1 MDTNYL
7 IVLGILLFLKFRGE
21 SNVLYLGVALV
32 SIYFIMNN
40 ETEGFDYL
48 DLPRCSPSASPS
60 YDKDKNLT
68 IPLVKYDTAGKKS
81 CISVTIPHWKGECG
95 GSEKGLCEEGS
106 TCDSNYKC
114 SPCPPGFFGPM
125 CESPPPPSP
134 NIFYKTCPLLSVNK
148 YAPSPSS
155 PPSPG
160 YSTDVGVYLSQIF
173 GIDGVLPFNPLDKC
187 FHCEPKDIDID
198 ITKDI
203 NNIKNINNINF
214 YFGVFIFIIIV
225 FLVLSVFM
233 GKSLRKRRTADMV
246 EQRWRPDDI

>member
-7 IVLGILLFLKFRGE
+7 IVLGIILFLKFRGE

-68 IPLVKYDTAGKKS
+68 IPLVKYDTTGKKS

-134 NIFYKTCPLLSVNK
+134 FPRER
-148 YAPSPSS
+148 
-155 PPSPG
+155 
-160 YSTDVGVYLSQIF
+160 VGLWTGEGNAKASF
-173 GIDGVLPFNPLDKC
+173 SEMFRGVHISKAF
-187 FHCEPKDIDID
+187 
-198 ITKDI
+198 
-203 NNIKNINNINF
+203 
-214 YFGVFIFIIIV
+214 
-225 FLVLSVFM
+225 FLVPLPPRAVNV
-233 GKSLRKRRTADMV
+233 T
-246 EQRWRPDDI
+246 ETQRVV